1 VSVDSDVI
9 VFPTAVRELL
19 ARFTSPRIA
28 AVGGRIH
35 VSNPNDNW
43 LTKLQTI
50 KYFFGQMVMRNLE
63 RSLEQ
68 MLCLSGCLTA
78 YRRSVLMELE
88 PILEHRRVLGVAI
101 KYGEDRYLTHL
112 IVKHGYKTRW
122 TPDAMA
128 FTKAPYTLTHYF
140 NQQLRWKR
148 SNAVD
153 FLWGFTHAFQFHP
166 LLCIHYLARALLL
179 FAYPLVIIAHV
190 VEHEFF
196 ELAAIHSGMLACC
209 AVIYYFAPS
218 IRRLPPWLRVHPA
231 SFLPMTVLMPVAYVV
246 LTPLGLLTLDSSSW
260 ETRGHQAA
268 PPPPQGATR

>member
-1 VSVDSDVI
+1 
-9 VFPTAVRELL
+9 
-19 ARFTSPRIA
+19 
-28 AVGGRIH
+28 
-35 VSNPNDNW
+35 
-43 LTKLQTI
+43 
-50 KYFFGQMVMRNLE
+50 M
-63 RSLEQ
+63 
-68 MLCLSGCLTA
+68 
-78 YRRSVLMELE
+78 
-88 PILEHRRVLGVAI
+88 
-101 KYGEDRYLTHL
+101 
-112 IVKHGYKTRW
+112 
-122 TPDAMA
+122 
-128 FTKAPYTLTHYF
+128 
-140 NQQLRWKR
+140 
-148 SNAVD
+148 
-153 FLWGFTHAFQFHP
+153 
-166 LLCIHYLARALLL
+166 ALLL